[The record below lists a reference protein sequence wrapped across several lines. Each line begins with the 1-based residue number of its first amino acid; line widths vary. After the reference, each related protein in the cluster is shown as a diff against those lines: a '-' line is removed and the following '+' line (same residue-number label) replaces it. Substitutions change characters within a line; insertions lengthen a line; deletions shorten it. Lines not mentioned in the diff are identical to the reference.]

1 MPQENDD
8 RPNPLVTLE
17 KALTLV
23 EKAIVMAEQAL
34 EMNPTKE
41 EERDLNETLNKL
53 QRKRAEISAELDAL
67 TVGNRQ
73 VIGPSKEQVAEISSL
88 TGEVEKLTNQA
99 IAASAAVKLTS
110 RVLALATEVASASQN
125 PGKPKG

>member
-23 EKAIVMAEQAL
+23 ENTIVMAEQAL

-88 TGEVEKLTNQA
+88 TGEVEKLTNQS
-99 IAASAAVKLTS
+99 IAGSAAVKLTS